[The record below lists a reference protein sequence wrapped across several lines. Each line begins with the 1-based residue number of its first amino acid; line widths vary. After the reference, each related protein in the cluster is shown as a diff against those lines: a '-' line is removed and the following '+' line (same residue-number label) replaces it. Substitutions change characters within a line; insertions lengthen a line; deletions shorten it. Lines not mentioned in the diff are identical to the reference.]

1 MPSFLHLGPATGR
14 RAPFRR
20 LGLRLRL
27 WCPLAA
33 FWHIRWNGEQNLN
46 LALESGFSSF
56 RPLCSSASSLFL
68 SLSGALFSVSL
79 SFLLGSPWVFTAP
92 PWLSLQLVGLKETQ
106 LPRAPYIDSSLYF
119 NHCTYPL
126 STVAHMGIW
135 KEKAEVKTNNSVF
148 REVPAFQTATSW
160 QVEAWAQEMR
170 TGKRHCISIN
180 TGNFVVLSPQWACHI
195 SAVWSICACL
205 VVYLCLPS
213 FTVQYGLGILL
224 LSALEIDSLCEESIL
239 LLWFQ
244 F

>member
-1 MPSFLHLGPATGR
+1 M
-14 RAPFRR
+14 
-20 LGLRLRL
+20 
-27 WCPLAA
+27 
-33 FWHIRWNGEQNLN
+33 N

-56 RPLCSSASSLFL
+56 CPLCSLASSLSF

-79 SFLLGSPWVFTAP
+79 SFLLGSPWVFTAL

-119 NHCTYPL
+119 NHCAYPL

-135 KEKAEVKTNNSVF
+135 KETAEVKTNNSVF
-148 REVPAFQTATSW
+148 REVPQPAFQTATSW

-170 TGKRHCISIN
+170 TSKRHCISST

-195 SAVWSICACL
+195 SSVGHL
-205 VVYLCLPS
+205 YPGVHLCLPS
-213 FTVQYGLGILL
+213 FTAQYSLGILL
-224 LSALEIDSLCEESIL
+224 LSALEIDPLCEESL
-239 LLWFQ
+239 LVLWFQ